1 MEGTWLRPTPKA
13 IKEAIKSDSNLM
25 VRLALCKELGMTPS
39 QLRRNATRDDII
51 MLAAYFDIRA
61 DEMPDPAS
69 APSARRPRRR

>member
-1 MEGTWLRPTPKA
+1 MEGTWPRPIPKA
-13 IKEAIKSDSNLM
+13 IKEAIKSDPNLM

-69 APSARRPRRR
+69 VPSARRSRRR

>member
-13 IKEAIKSDSNLM
+13 IKEAINDDYPLKLRLM
-25 VRLALCKELGMTPS
+25 LCEKLGMTPS

>member
-1 MEGTWLRPTPKA
+1 MEGTWPAPIPKA
-13 IKEAIKSDSNLM
+13 IKEAIKSDPNLI

-69 APSARRPRRR
+69 APSARRSRRR

>member
-13 IKEAIKSDSNLM
+13 IKEAIKSDPNLM

-61 DEMPDPAS
+61 DEMPAPAS